1 MEGSFSDWRA
11 EMRSMLQGM
20 VLGSL
25 LFVFYVIDLD
35 ENMDRLATNS
45 ADDTKIDRVVDS
57 EGGCSRL

>member
-1 MEGSFSDWRA
+1 
-11 EMRSMLQGM
+11 MRSMLQGM

-45 ADDTKIDRVVDS
+45 ADDTKIDRVVDG